1 MTQHPAP
8 KHLPAADPAP
18 ADPARAYPAPAHP
31 LLRQPLAPQFTQ
43 QLAEQQQALL
53 AVLFP
58 NAQNRRKLNIKK
70 LANYTH
76 IQPENSHDR
85 VPTLDR
91 GLQTYLAN
99 GEALA
104 GRSLAASYPVVQQLL
119 GEASFAALA
128 CAVWQAHPPVRGDIA
143 QWGEQLAAFM
153 QADAQLASE
162 PYLPDVARAEWAMHQ
177 SASLADQAP
186 QPASFALLTAPT
198 GQDDPTA
205 LYLRLAPGTTLLPSR
220 WPVAAIVQAHQTEAA
235 PQAPEVPEAQETPDG
250 SPTPAASAAQAQAA
264 AGLAA
269 VGQQI
274 AALQAQPAPPP
285 GRLPHTSLVWRSG
298 HQPRLRE
305 ALPGEAAFVA
315 AVLQGQN
322 LGKALD
328 AAAQQ
333 HPVAQGASSSAT
345 LHHPAHPEAQ
355 GQAVFDPAL
364 FDLTHW
370 LALAVQSGLLLGFA
384 RERC

>member
-1 MTQHPAP
+1 MMQHPPRKHPALTHP
-8 KHLPAADPAP
+8 KSS
-18 ADPARAYPAPAHP
+18 HP
-31 LLRQPLAPQFTQ
+31 PLTQPSATEFTQ

-58 NAQNRRKLNIKK
+58 AAQNNRKLSLKK
-70 LANYTH
+70 LASYVH
-76 IQPENSHDR
+76 INLGNSHDV

-99 GEALA
+99 GDALA
-104 GRSLAASYPVVQQLL
+104 ERSLAASYPVVQQLL

-128 CAVWQAHPPVRGDIA
+128 CAVWQAHPPVRGDVA
-143 QWGEQLAAFM
+143 QWGEHLAAFM

-186 QPASFALLTAPT
+186 QPASFALLTAPN

-205 LYLRLAPGTTLLPSR
+205 LYLRLAPGTSLLPSR

-235 PQAPEVPEAQETPDG
+235 QEAQDG
-250 SPTPAASAAQAQAA
+250 PETPAASAGQALAA
-264 AGLAA
+264 ARLVA

-274 AALQAQPAPPP
+274 AALQSQPAPPP
-285 GRLPHTSLVWRSG
+285 GRLPHASVVWRCG

-315 AVLQGQN
+315 AALQGQN

-328 AAAQQ
+328 AAAQH
-333 HPVAQGASSSAT
+333 HPVAQAASNSEA
-345 LHHPAHPEAQ
+345 LDHPVHLETQ
-355 GQAVFDPAL
+355 GQPVFDLA
-364 FDLTHW
+364 HW
-370 LALAVQSGLLLGFA
+370 LTLAVQSGLLLGFA
-384 RERC
+384 RERS